1 MSENKTA
8 EQEAEQVAREYV
20 RSEWYESWPNTQGFA
35 YDEICESEV
44 EAHLAGQAVG
54 EQRGYQRAL
63 ELAENWCKA
72 DPESSFHPNLSS
84 WRLYDYLKLKE
95 SL

>member
-1 MSENKTA
+1 MTTKSP
-8 EQEAEQVAREYV
+8 EQEAEKVAREYV

-54 EQRGYQRAL
+54 EQRGYLRAL
-63 ELAENWCKA
+63 EELRETFKFKTVISALELDGIISAFK
-72 DPESSFHPNLSS
+72 SKGGL
-84 WRLYDYLKLKE
+84 
-95 SL
+95 